1 MVKTLFLTLLA
12 AASTVAADVTMQ
24 PTRIALFKNGYG
36 FVTLS
41 GTLDE
46 ATQTRLG
53 PLPVPSVGTF
63 WVGVGGQAE
72 LRSLVAGMREFKV
85 ASSAAIDMG
94 TLIASN
100 PGKKV
105 SVSYSV
111 SNNDAAVA
119 TGTIQPMPG
128 LMERTPANVIGGEF
142 RPVPGPVASN
152 VVMLKTDAGGTVIIP
167 THVLRSLSFEGE
179 CTLPESTESRPAVEL
194 ELAAPAPGAPV
205 EVTCLASGISWQPSY
220 LFTLGK
226 DGKGTLTAKATIS
239 NNLMDIRGADV
250 ELITGNPSLE
260 NAQETDPIALN
271 VGAGVPTPRMMAG
284 RGNKAAM
291 AQAVT
296 MNAAYA
302 ADGMAEMAPA
312 APMGMAPADGVQTAD
327 LFFYPLDNFS
337 AKAGEVVVRPLFSV
351 PVDYRSLY
359 VWEVGDPQRF
369 TNPAPGEVQINN
381 EVWHCIRFTN
391 PLKMPLTTAY
401 VEFLDQGRIA
411 GTNTVSYT
419 PPQKE
424 CTARMNQAVN
434 VPVFKKTELVDQQRV
449 SIPHYGNV
457 TRNTSRVT
465 LALTNGTG
473 EAMDVEIIQRV
484 NGSVTDAGEADVQVT
499 GSFSGPGSTNPATIV
514 RWKLHLEPGEVG
526 KVGYTYSFNR

>member
-1 MVKTLFLTLLA
+1 MVKTLFLALLA

-41 GTLDE
+41 GTLDN

-72 LRSLVAGMREFKV
+72 LRSMVAGMREFKV
-85 ASSAAIDMG
+85 PGAGAIDMG
-94 TLIASN
+94 TLIAAN

-105 SVSYSV
+105 NVSYAV
-111 SNNDAAVA
+111 SGNEAAMA
-119 TGTIQPMPG
+119 SGTIMAMPG
-128 LMERTPANVIGGEF
+128 MMERSPANVIGGEY

-152 VVMLKTDAGGTVIIP
+152 VLMLRTDAGGTVIIP
-167 THVLRSLSFEGE
+167 THELRSLNFEGE
-179 CTLPESTESRPAVEL
+179 CSLPENIERRPAVEL
-194 ELAAPAPGAPV
+194 ELAAPAAGVPV
-205 EVTCLASGISWQPSY
+205 EVTCLSSGISWQPSY

-239 NNLMDIRGADV
+239 NNLMDIHGADI

-260 NAQETDPIALN
+260 HAGEIDPIALQ
-271 VGAGVPTPRMMAG
+271 GGSMPMPRMEG
-284 RGNKAAM
+284 RRSKAVM
-291 AQAVT
+291 TQAVA

-302 ADGMAEMAPA
+302 ADGAMEMAPA
-312 APMGMAPADGVQTAD
+312 APMGMPPAEGVQNSD

-337 AKAGEVVVRPLFSV
+337 AKAGEVVVRQLFSV
-351 PVDYRSLY
+351 PVEHRSIY
-359 VWEVGDPQRF
+359 VWEVGDPQHF
-369 TNPAPGEVQINN
+369 TTPTPGQVQLNT

-391 PLKMPLTTAY
+391 PLNMPLTTAY
-401 VEFLDQGRIA
+401 VEFLEQGRIA

-419 PPQKE
+419 PAQKE
-424 CTARMNQAVN
+424 CTARMNQAIN
-434 VPVFKKTELVDQQRV
+434 VPVTKKTELVDQQRV

-457 TRNTSRVT
+457 TRNTSKVT
-465 LALTNGTG
+465 LTLTNGTAEDI
-473 EAMDVEIIQRV
+473 EAEVIQRV
-484 NGSVTDAGEADVQVT
+484 NGNVSDAGDADVQVT

-514 RWKLHLEPGEVG
+514 RWKLQLKPGETG